1 MKLNMLLTTTVAA
14 ACCAH
19 LALAQPPS
27 VANKSTDAIAHE
39 GSFNTIQGAISF
51 SDNGSTLAVSGHAT
65 GMTPGLTYVS
75 FIYGTGSF
83 PRGTLACLPPTPNNL
98 TATQMF
104 LGTWLPVNSAVRT
117 LQASKTGSS
126 YASLSQFATSS
137 IRYDSNPAAGNQPP
151 TPARYWLQ
159 TCGRA
164 IPVDPGD
171 FLAAAAEGDTGN

>member
-1 MKLNMLLTTTVAA
+1 MKLHMFATTIVAM
-14 ACCAH
+14 ACCAN
-19 LALAQPPS
+19 LALAQAPS
-27 VANKSTDAIAHE
+27 VASKSTEAIVHE
-39 GSFNTIQGAISF
+39 GSFDTIRGAISF

-75 FIYGTGSF
+75 FIYGPGSF

-117 LQASKTGSS
+117 LQATKTGSS
-126 YASLSQFATSS
+126 YASLAQFATSS
-137 IRYDSNPAAGNQPP
+137 IRYDSTPSAGNAPP

-164 IPVDPGD
+164 IPSNPEE
-171 FLAAAAEGDTGN
+171 FQATASEGDNGN